1 MSYLKKMD
9 FMLTCGV
16 NSSRTTVP
24 TVTVPTVTVV
34 TMVTTAMVSKQIKRK
49 NRLQMRNEV

>member
-16 NSSRTTVP
+16 NSSRT
-24 TVTVPTVTVV
+24 TVPTVTVV